1 MSRQSP
7 CANSKATGCEGF
19 VTQRGVIFCDVCTEV
34 RKNTNKAR
42 REQSFEDLVNRNK
55 ELETEVQN
63 LRKSKHEIELEMK
76 EHIDT
81 ISKLREEG
89 KEYIEKSK
97 YIVYNDQWEKENTRM
112 VELVVKLRNENDT
125 LVKEREN
132 YHILYSQVN
141 IDNQKLVLENIRLGS
156 ANESLKEQNQ
166 DLLVENEMLRS
177 K

>member
-42 REQSFEDLVNRNK
+42 KEQSFEDLVNKNK
-55 ELETEVQN
+55 ELETELQN
-63 LRKSKHEIELEMK
+63 LRKSNHEMELKLKEKIE
-76 EHIDT
+76 
-81 ISKLREEG
+81 G
-89 KEYIEKSK
+89 NEYIEKSK
-97 YIVYNDQWEKENTRM
+97 YIVYNDHLEKENTRM
-112 VELVVKLRNENDT
+112 AEFVVKLRNENDT
-125 LVKEREN
+125 LVKDREN

-141 IDNQKLVLENIRLGS
+141 IDSQKLMLENIRLGS

-166 DLLVENEMLRS
+166 DLLTENDMIRT

>member
-1 MSRQSP
+1 MSRQSS
-7 CANSKATGCEGF
+7 CANSKATGCEGV

-42 REQSFEDLVNRNK
+42 REQSFEDLVNKNK
-55 ELETEVQN
+55 ELETELQN
-63 LRKSKHEIELEMK
+63 LRKSKHEMELEFK
-76 EHIDT
+76 EKI
-81 ISKLREEG
+81 EG

-97 YIVYNDQWEKENTRM
+97 YIVYNDQLEKENTRM
-112 VELVVKLRNENDT
+112 SELVVKLRNENDT

-141 IDNQKLVLENIRLGS
+141 IDNQKLMLENIRLGS

-166 DLLVENEMLRS
+166 DLLTENDIIRTT
-177 K
+177 